1 MPVDIQQIPGEPII
15 QVRMTGHIT
24 ATDIETIFR
33 ECARLTEGVE
43 HKIYRITDITEAEIS
58 LTEIM
63 VIANVVRADVAA
75 SSTDPRFVPIFVGNA
90 KTSRLYTDILR
101 KQAFNGEGL
110 PFFNS
115 MDAALNHV
123 REDRAVST
131 A

>member
-1 MPVDIQQIPGEPII
+1 MPVNVQQIPGEPII
-15 QVRMTGHIT
+15 QVQMNGQIT
-24 ATDIETIFR
+24 SKDINTIIR

-58 LTEIM
+58 LTEILA
-63 VIANVVRADVAA
+63 IANVVRADVPA

-110 PFFNS
+110 PFFNT
-115 MDAALNHV
+115 METALNYV
-123 REDRAVST
+123 REDRAVET
-131 A
+131 V